1 MSGYDAH
8 LFIKELGR
16 RFNKNDIGVIAEN
29 KEKYISFN
37 VKINVKLAGVKYK
50 DGTEVCKNIQL
61 RFIDS
66 CRFMASSL
74 DKLASNLC
82 GTSGIQ
88 CDKCKGNMEL
98 INISGNYIA
107 SLRCK
112 RCRIKKT
119 KGLGEGVLKKNFN
132 DTSRF
137 SGCDKKSCL
146 MIYPYKYMDCWKKFE
161 ETSLPPKDAFYSR
174 LNMKGISDQDYE
186 HAQQVWNTMEKKAL
200 GCYHNTYLKTDVLV
214 LADVFEAFR
223 DTCLKNYGLNPAHFY
238 TTPGLEWQ
246 ALLKTTTEYCEH
258 EKRRKEC
265 EVRPEEFRLE
275 LLTDIDM
282 LLVVEKGIRGRITQA
297 VKRYAKTNNKYMKDL

>member
-37 VKINVKLAGVKYK
+37 VKINVKLVGVKNK

-98 INISGNYIA
+98 INISGDYIA
-107 SLRCK
+107 SFGCE
-112 RCRIKKT
+112 RCRTKKA
-119 KGLGEGVLKKNFN
+119 KDLDEGVLRNNFN
-132 DTSRF
+132 NSSR
-137 SGCDKKSCL
+137 SWECDEKFRL
-146 MIYPYKYMDCWKKFE
+146 MI
-161 ETSLPPKDAFYSR
+161 
-174 LNMKGISDQDYE
+174 
-186 HAQQVWNTMEKKAL
+186 
-200 GCYHNTYLKTDVLV
+200 
-214 LADVFEAFR
+214 
-223 DTCLKNYGLNPAHFY
+223 
-238 TTPGLEWQ
+238 
-246 ALLKTTTEYCEH
+246 
-258 EKRRKEC
+258 
-265 EVRPEEFRLE
+265 
-275 LLTDIDM
+275 
-282 LLVVEKGIRGRITQA
+282 
-297 VKRYAKTNNKYMKDL
+297 